1 MVNHVA
7 LDIPETAALSNFAV
21 LETAMLWKFWKLYKI
36 SLASE
41 TVGYEYRL
49 IPEAQKFFQK
59 EIIRDSDDA
68 AKNFVNFPNHVN
80 QDTKATLFSYFR
92 VQNSAV
98 DAARSAAAGLCLR
111 CNVSYPLLK
120 ACQKIDSL
128 FGGEKRFTYKDLLP
142 FVLNDDGKTLIV
154 LDKEA
159 KNQLVLDGNGKTQPT
174 NYKFFTVEVLQ
185 TFKPNSGASMS

>member
-21 LETAMLWKFWKLYKI
+21 LETAMLGKFWKLCKI

-49 IPEAQKFFQK
+49 IPKAQKFFQK

-80 QDTKATLFSYFR
+80 QDAKATLFSYSTSGCYE
-92 VQNSAV
+92 VQ
-98 DAARSAAAGLCLR
+98 
-111 CNVSYPLLK
+111 
-120 ACQKIDSL
+120 
-128 FGGEKRFTYKDLLP
+128 
-142 FVLNDDGKTLIV
+142 
-154 LDKEA
+154 
-159 KNQLVLDGNGKTQPT
+159 
-174 NYKFFTVEVLQ
+174 
-185 TFKPNSGASMS
+185 